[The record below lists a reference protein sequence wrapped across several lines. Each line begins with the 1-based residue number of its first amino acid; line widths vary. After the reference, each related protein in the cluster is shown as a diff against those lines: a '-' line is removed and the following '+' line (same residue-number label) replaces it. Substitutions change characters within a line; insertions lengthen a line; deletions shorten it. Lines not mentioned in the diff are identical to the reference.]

1 MEKVIIENMDG
12 VLICEVPIN
21 AVLENDSKKIKLSTE
36 KLANVLSKA
45 LLPKE
50 NIKIEEPIHEEIDDK
65 ESIKFITDIG
75 VEKIHDHEYME
86 GIVVFQ
92 VQCQILKV

>member
-50 NIKIEEPIHEEIDDK
+50 NIKIEEPIHEEIDDNLK
-65 ESIKFITDIG
+65 NNQLRLNLFIKNHS
-75 VEKIHDHEYME
+75 KKH
-86 GIVVFQ
+86 Q
-92 VQCQILKV
+92 L